1 MFHNI
6 FAQSGVRFD
15 ETLDDFVEVKGSEV
29 NHMQYPGEAHV
40 SFGGVTAALVV
51 TASLKTAL

>member
-6 FAQSGVRFD
+6 FAQSGVSLD
-15 ETLDDFVEVKGSEV
+15 ETLNDFIEVKGSKLD
-29 NHMQYPGEAHV
+29 HIQYPGEAHV

-51 TASLKTAL
+51 SSGLKTAL